1 MFCPLKARNSPRLPP
16 HCCPSLTGA
25 DTEVMLATAPYTGA
39 AEAVQGAAGPAAVY
53 VGSLGKGLKQE
64 ATLLSG
70 RQEAFLLLATESGE
84 TLPVR
89 PGSKPCCDPSG
100 LHQKKHGQQAEG
112 GDPALLLCS
121 GETSAGVLHPD
132 VESSMQERHG
142 CVGVCPEEGHKKDPR
157 DETPP
162 LQGQAERAGAV
173 QPEEEKAWET

>member
-1 MFCPLKARNSPRLPP
+1 
-16 HCCPSLTGA
+16 
-25 DTEVMLATAPYTGA
+25 MLATAPYTGA

-100 LHQKKHGQQAEG
+100 LHQKKHGQWGEG
-112 GDPALLLCS
+112 GDRPCLLFSCEAAPAALHPAL
-121 GETSAGVLHPD
+121 GPQHRIWT
-132 VESSMQERHG
+132 
-142 CVGVCPEEGHKKDPR
+142 CVGQSAEKDT
-157 DETPP
+157 EM
-162 LQGQAERAGAV
+162 LKRAGA
-173 QPEEEKAWET
+173 PLL